1 MITKFRLPSIFRE
14 RFEVQNWRKIT
25 PLETYIG
32 PIRVSTEDTKTS
44 NISQLVINTNFNKIP
59 QLPRIQSVLIEGLV

>member
-25 PLETYIG
+25 PLETLIG

-44 NISQLVINTNFNKIP
+44 NISQLVISTNFNKEHLNY
-59 QLPRIQSVLIEGLV
+59 QGLF